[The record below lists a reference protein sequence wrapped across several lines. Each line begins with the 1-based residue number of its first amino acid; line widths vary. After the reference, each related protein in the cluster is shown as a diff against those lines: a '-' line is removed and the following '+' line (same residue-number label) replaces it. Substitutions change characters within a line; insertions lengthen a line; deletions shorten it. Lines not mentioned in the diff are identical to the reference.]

1 MRDDS
6 YNIIDISQ
14 PIDSTTACFPGDVPF
29 SKQITVS
36 YQQSNVINL
45 TALTM
50 SPHVGT
56 HADSPVHIRGD
67 MAQQWG
73 MVDGMPLQPFVGKA
87 LVLNVAPTTAA
98 IGLDSVKDRL
108 HERTDLPPRV
118 LFRTAEQIRYDTWE
132 GRYSY
137 FQVDLIEYLGSRGC
151 VLMGIDT
158 PSVDHIDSKDLQAHN
173 ALLTANMC
181 WLENLDLTKVSEGEY
196 TLVALPLKFRE
207 LEASPVRAVLL
218 L

>member
-1 MRDDS
+1 MRDDN
-6 YNIIDISQ
+6 YKIIDISQ

-67 MAQQWG
+67 MNEQWG
-73 MVDGMPLQPFVGKA
+73 MADGMPLEPFVGTA
-87 LVLNVAPTTAA
+87 LVLDLAPTTGV
-98 IGLDSVKDRL
+98 IQLDLLKDQL
-108 HERTDLPPRV
+108 DERRELPARV
-118 LFRTAEQIRYDTWE
+118 LFRTANEIRYDKWE
-132 GRYSY
+132 GTYSY
-137 FQVDLIEYLGSRGC
+137 FSVDLIQYLSSRGC

-158 PSVDHIDSKDLQAHN
+158 PSVDHIDSKELQAHN
-173 ALLTANMC
+173 ALFNANMC

-196 TLVALPLKFRE
+196 TLIALPLKFRE

-218 L
+218 R